1 MESWVKNV
9 QELYFFLTH
18 LKSKIIPK
26 QKVCAYK
33 IFMVEQQSY
42 TLKKKKKDI
51 KQKVENYF
59 NHVKEKWKT

>member
-42 TLKKKKKDI
+42 TLKKKKKI
-51 KQKVENYF
+51 
-59 NHVKEKWKT
+59 